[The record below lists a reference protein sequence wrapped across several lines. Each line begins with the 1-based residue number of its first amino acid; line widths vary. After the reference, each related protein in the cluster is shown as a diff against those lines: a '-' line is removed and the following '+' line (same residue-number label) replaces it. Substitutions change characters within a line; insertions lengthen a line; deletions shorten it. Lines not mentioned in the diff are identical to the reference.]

1 MYFEKT
7 WTLLDFL
14 TNCPVSA
21 SQPSNV
27 CLKSKFYSEND
38 DPKYIYFLKTTIVG
52 INDTSKFEFPN
63 LSLDVHY
70 KQKEIVDKVIGILV
84 KNAKYNINNTLTL
97 GYRMQNERVDNYVH
111 NMLGVE
117 NVAPSSIVNLVKSK
131 LWELLLSRIGQ
142 AAMIFLLTKV
152 YLFIAVENGCFLQVT
167 GTALYEL
174 KDGEAKEAS
183 VGNMETDSYVQ
194 KFNYAKSVDRIQML
208 YQKPRKQKNGNILF
222 GFRDDHILNKPPA
235 EILSFV
241 FSSSV
246 EKKKKLR
253 AKWRFKKS
261 LKLINDIV
269 SLKKKCH
276 FRAILD
282 FHCPKL
288 YTHVEEQSEM
298 LKFQTP
304 YYQVWM
310 FLKSVLDHLVPKEFW
325 GSKENK
331 MLGHFYVTESSSHKH
346 RLFYF
351 RNDVWELLLQPTVEK
366 LTRFN
371 LKLIGKKNN
380 FTNVPE
386 VEPSNIRFLP
396 KEKGFRPI
404 INLGRKV
411 VDNRENYRKSKKS
424 VNKLLENT
432 FQILSYEKNNNE
444 FLMGASCLGL
454 TDIYKK
460 FQEFKA
466 KRNSLQ
472 KFDEKFYF
480 VKIDVKQAF
489 DSINQNLL
497 LKIVYDIIKEEEYVI
512 QRYAMLYK
520 NGERVHRNFMKK
532 ALPTIEQKPFS
543 IMAKQLAQKLKNAIL
558 IDQIFYKY
566 EKSGNIKEILSSHIE
581 RNLVKIGQKLY
592 HQCTGIP
599 QGSILSSLLCSLY
612 YGNMES
618 AEKISLSFNKE
629 KDLFIRLVDDFLL
642 ITADLEKAKA
652 FLTHLSK
659 GIDRYGCIINSE
671 KSLVNF
677 DIKIN
682 NKFVPRIHDNE
693 FFPWC
698 GLLIGT
704 KNLNICNDYF
714 KVNKLHLS
722 DSLTLGLAL
731 NQGTSFKNKI
741 FQ

>member
-70 KQKEIVDKVIGILV
+70 KQKEIVDKVIGIL
-84 KNAKYNINNTLTL
+84 
-97 GYRMQNERVDNYVH
+97 QNERVDNYVH

-183 VGNMETDSYVQ
+183 VGNMETD
-194 KFNYAKSVDRIQML
+194 
-208 YQKPRKQKNGNILF
+208 
-222 GFRDDHILNKPPA
+222 ILNKPPA

-304 YYQVWM
+304 YHQVWM

-331 MLGHFYVTESSSHKH
+331 MLVLESVKKFIKMTKFESISINQLLCGIKISNCSWVFPSKKNHISTSNFEKGREMMGSFLFFLFDSIILPLIKGHFYVTESSSHKH

-411 VDNRENYRKSKKS
+411 VDNR
-424 VNKLLENT
+424 
-432 FQILSYEKNNNE
+432 NNNE

-581 RNLVKIGQKLY
+581 RNLVKV
-592 HQCTGIP
+592 HH
-599 QGSILSSLLCSLY
+599 
-612 YGNMES
+612 
-618 AEKISLSFNKE
+618 F
-629 KDLFIRLVDDFLL
+629 
-642 ITADLEKAKA
+642 
-652 FLTHLSK
+652 
-659 GIDRYGCIINSE
+659 
-671 KSLVNF
+671 
-677 DIKIN
+677 
-682 NKFVPRIHDNE
+682 
-693 FFPWC
+693 
-698 GLLIGT
+698 
-704 KNLNICNDYF
+704 
-714 KVNKLHLS
+714 
-722 DSLTLGLAL
+722 
-731 NQGTSFKNKI
+731 
-741 FQ
+741 